1 MCLSFTKPTGYTP
14 CEQQELQLL
23 GAVRLCKS
31 NDLRSRSNLRSLAC
45 KQAYRLASLDY
56 VASGS
61 NRSGGRRPHP
71 SWSTSRNKSRP
82 WRVYHQNGVL
92 YFTNTTW
99 CISSS
104 RRGYTMKRDEI
115 QPKGLMIY
123 TSLRVVMIC
132 QVCDLDKK
140 YREQN
145 SRYFWVDQLGLRLSR
160 ELRAQSVAALTA
172 V

>member
-1 MCLSFTKPTGYTP
+1 MRCTLH
-14 CEQQELQLL
+14 
-23 GAVRLCKS
+23 RLAM
-31 NDLRSRSNLRSLAC
+31 RSRSNLHSLAC
-45 KQAYRLASLDY
+45 KQAYRLASFDY
-56 VASGS
+56 VAFGS

-140 YREQN
+140 IPRTKFSVFLGGPTRTATLARTARSVSRGSN
-145 SRYFWVDQLGLRLSR
+145 SRLGCYSLPLPFES
-160 ELRAQSVAALTA
+160 
-172 V
+172 